1 MELIFVVAF
10 WALLAMAADWYADR
24 LGRSS
29 VGWALFSLILSPLLG
44 FVMLFALGERRDEE
58 DDQEEAAD
66 RAPCPFCAESIVR
79 AAKRRRFCRSDLPPA
94 WATDVPRR
102 RRRL

>member
-1 MELIFVVAF
+1 
-10 WALLAMAADWYADR
+10 MAAGWYADR

-44 FVMLFALGERRDEE
+44 FVMLFALGQRGDEE
-58 DDQEEAAD
+58 DNQEEAD
-66 RAPCPFCAESIVR
+66 NRAPCPFCAESILR
-79 AAKRRRFCRSDLPPA
+79 AAKRCRLCRSDLPPA
-94 WATDVPRR
+94 WATDVPTR